1 MAKLSALNAF
11 PDELPS
17 SDLAIGSQ
25 SEEYNGENNPQG
37 EEPWDLF
44 LGSKFHNSLVGI
56 LILGSSTGLP

>member
-11 PDELPS
+11 LDELPS

-25 SEEYNGENNPQG
+25 SEEYDREKDPQG

-44 LGSKFHNSLVGI
+44 LGSKFHNPLVGI
-56 LILGSSTGLP
+56 LILGPSTGLP